1 MADYNNY
8 NNAPQYGAAPQP
20 QYGAA
25 PVAPAAA
32 PQNKQPI
39 PTKIIAIAAA
49 AVAAIILLI
58 VIIGNGLPG
67 KVEDEVKDYYEDMGV
82 KVGSLKCEYKVSK
95 SGAKCYI
102 ISGRIKEVDIP
113 EDEINEYNKETMQK
127 LEDCEDGY
135 FIGVAYAYKDEVM
148 YFNAG
153 RYEKDEKDDFKE
165 ELKDGIKEMKEEK
178 ADVKEE
184 LEDYKDMVKEDD

>member
-8 NNAPQYGAAPQP
+8 NNAP

-49 AVAAIILLI
+49 AVAAIIFLI

-67 KVEDEVKDYYEDMGV
+67 KVEDKVKDYFEDKGV
-82 KVGSLKCEYKVSK
+82 KVSSLKCEYKVSK
-95 SGAKCYI
+95 GGAKYYM
-102 ISGRIKEVDIP
+102 ISGRIKDVDLD
-113 EDEINEYNKETMQK
+113 EDDSSYEYYKYFE
-127 LEDCEDGY
+127 ECEDGY
-135 FIGVAYAYKDEVM
+135 FYGAAYAYKDEISF
-148 YFNAG
+148 YSPQS
-153 RYEKDEKDDFKE
+153 RIYEKEDKDDFKDD
-165 ELKDGIKEMKEEK
+165 LKDDIRECKENKKDIKESLEE
-178 ADVKEE
+178 
-184 LEDYKDMVKEDD
+184 YKDAVKEDD

>member
-8 NNAPQYGAAPQP
+8 NNAPQYGAAP
-20 QYGAA
+20 
-25 PVAPAAA
+25 VAPAA
-32 PQNKQPI
+32 PEKKPI

-95 SGAKCYI
+95 SGAKCYV
-102 ISGRIKEVDIP
+102 ISGRIKDVDIP
-113 EDEINEYNKETMQK
+113 EDEINEYNKESMEK
-127 LEDCEDGY
+127 LEACEDGY
-135 FIGVAYAYKDEVM
+135 FIGIAYAYKDEIM
-148 YFNAG
+148 FFNAD

-165 ELKDGIKEMKEEK
+165 DLKDGIKEMKEEK
-178 ADVKEE
+178 DDVKEE
-184 LEDYKDMVKEDD
+184 LEDYKDMVEDDD